1 MLSSRAIKKHI
12 QSVKNISQITRA
24 MEAVSAVKMR
34 KSQTIAL
41 EARPYAL
48 SALELLRNLTTGLNS
63 ETAELSPLLQKPIA
77 DKNLLVVIAS
87 DKGLAGSFN
96 SNIFRTA
103 DRFLIANPT
112 PTDIISVGKKTK
124 SYFLRRSIP
133 VVGEFFEGGDYST
146 LEETEPIAVLI
157 ESLFLSHQY
166 SKVSIVYSNFI
177 STLKQDPII
186 HDLLPFSKETLEA
199 VVAGIVPSHGKYANV
214 PTPFGKEHSGA
225 VQEFIFEPSPQEV
238 LNKLLPSL
246 LRIEIF
252 NSMLEGN
259 ASEHSSRMMAMKNA
273 SENAKNLSQSL
284 TRTFN
289 KARQSHITKE
299 LSEISAGANSQ
310 H

>member
-48 SALELLRNLTTGLNS
+48 SALELLRNLTTGLDR

-96 SNIFRTA
+96 SNIFRSA
-103 DRFLIANPT
+103 DRFLTAHPK
-112 PTDIISVGKKTK
+112 PTDIIAIGKKTK
-124 SYFLRRSIP
+124 SYFSRRNVP

-146 LEETEPIAVLI
+146 LEETEPIAALI
-157 ESLFLSHQY
+157 ESLFISHKY
-166 SKVSIVYSNFI
+166 SHVSIVYSNFI

-186 HDLLPFSKETLEA
+186 RDLLPFSKETLEA

-214 PTPFGKEHSGA
+214 PTPFGKAHSEI
-225 VQEFIFEPSPQEV
+225 VREFIYEPSPQEV

-310 H
+310 N